1 MTANTPFRTTLG
13 DLISLFYEE
22 YLDQYGD
29 AELASVATAVSI
41 NEILVADAATKGT
54 RSDPALSL
62 EADAA

>member
-1 MTANTPFRTTLG
+1 MTTPYRTTLG

-22 YLDQYGD
+22 YLHQYGGD

-41 NEILVADAATKGT
+41 NEILVAEAATSPT
-54 RSDPALSL
+54 RGDPALSL

>member
-1 MTANTPFRTTLG
+1 MNTTYRTTLG

-22 YLDQYGD
+22 YLHQYGD

-41 NEILVADAATKGT
+41 NEILVAEAAAAAPRG
-54 RSDPALSL
+54 DPAISL

>member
-1 MTANTPFRTTLG
+1 MNTPSRTTLG

-22 YLDQYGD
+22 YLTQYGD

-41 NEILVADAATKGT
+41 NEILVAEAATATT
-54 RSDPALSL
+54 RGDPELTL

>member
-41 NEILVADAATKGT
+41 NEILVAEAATKGK
-54 RSDPALSL
+54 RGDPALSL